1 MRITT
6 TKTQGE
12 YEYTKD
18 INIPNWLIVC
28 GLIVLDYITF
38 RHSMVQI
45 KKFQSRSATNE

>member
-45 KKFQSRSATNE
+45 KKFQYRSTSDE